1 MRYRIIF
8 CLVAIALLVGTVSAD
23 TLIYKI
29 AASADDGY
37 VAEITDS
44 SWQTMRNAAGDSVRT
59 DAGTT
64 YDPIRLLATTT
75 SNEYNENRRGVF
87 LFNTSTIP
95 DDAIIGSSDFAVCGA
110 GGKATALGSPD
121 IVLVGFSYIAGTA
134 ISEEL
139 YNNFNTNRLATDIP
153 IGSWSTTN
161 WNNWTLNTEGKN
173 YINKTGATPLMLMN
187 SWDYSNSSTGITW
200 SSANKTTI
208 LWRDRSTSIT
218 TNIPTLTVVYSLPDT
233 TPPAS
238 ITNLANSTATCEQI
252 TWNWTNPTDVDFN
265 GTQYSL
271 TGFAGT
277 TNLTN
282 SSTFLLAGGLTGGTP
297 YTFSTR
303 TFDITGNL
311 NATYVNG
318 TATPTSC
325 AGAPVASFTTSK
337 NFLRIPN
344 PISVTDTSTPT
355 PTSWQWSW
363 GDGTANSTTQN
374 ATHTYAKRGKFDIIL
389 SVADFNGG
397 SNTSAPVSVKVVGY
411 ENYY

>member
-1 MRYRIIF
+1 MQHRIIL
-8 CLVAIALLVGTVSAD
+8 CLLLLLLMVGTVSAD

-29 AASADDGY
+29 AAIADDGY
-37 VAEITDS
+37 VAELTDS
-44 SWQTMRNAAGDSVRT
+44 SWQTMRDAAGDTFRT
-59 DAGTT
+59 DTGTT

-75 SNEYNENRRGVF
+75 SNEYNENRRGVL

-153 IGSWSTTN
+153 IGSWSTSN

-233 TPPAS
+233 TPPA
-238 ITNLANSTATCEQI
+238 
-252 TWNWTNPTDVDFN
+252 
-265 GTQYSL
+265 
-271 TGFAGT
+271 
-277 TNLTN
+277 
-282 SSTFLLAGGLTGGTP
+282 
-297 YTFSTR
+297 
-303 TFDITGNL
+303 
-311 NATYVNG
+311 
-318 TATPTSC
+318 
-325 AGAPVASFTTSK
+325 ASFTTSK

-344 PISVTDTSTPT
+344 SVTATDTSTNT
-355 PTSWQWSW
+355 PTSWEWSW

-374 ATHTYAKRGKFDIIL
+374 PTHQYLKRGKFDIYL
-389 SVADFNGG
+389 TATNAGG
-397 SNTSAPVSVKVVGY
+397 SGSTGATSVKVVGY